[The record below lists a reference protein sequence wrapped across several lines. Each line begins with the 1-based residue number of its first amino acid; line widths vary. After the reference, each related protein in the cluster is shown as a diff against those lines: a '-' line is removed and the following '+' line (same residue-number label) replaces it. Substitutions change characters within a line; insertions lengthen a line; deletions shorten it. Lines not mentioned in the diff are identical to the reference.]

1 MKNLLGIIAV
11 VVLSI
16 IAGAYLHKC
25 QTPQQAYPPG
35 TVGDVVI
42 DTVTYIDTVPYSLPS
57 PRQELS
63 LGTQIRLLPVFISK
77 DSTSGFIPDSCKMA
91 EENIPP
97 EIDSMAVEIPI
108 TQREYEGDDYHA
120 WVSGYAPRLDSISV
134 FPRIRTVTIRQ
145 PPGKPKRWHI
155 GPSIGLGCTPKGIA
169 PYIGVSVTYSIISF

>member
-97 EIDSMAVEIPI
+97 EIDSMAGGGSVK
-108 TQREYEGDDYHA
+108 QRGNEGGDY
-120 WVSGYAPRLDSISV
+120 YA
-134 FPRIRTVTIRQ
+134 
-145 PPGKPKRWHI
+145 
-155 GPSIGLGCTPKGIA
+155 
-169 PYIGVSVTYSIISF
+169 